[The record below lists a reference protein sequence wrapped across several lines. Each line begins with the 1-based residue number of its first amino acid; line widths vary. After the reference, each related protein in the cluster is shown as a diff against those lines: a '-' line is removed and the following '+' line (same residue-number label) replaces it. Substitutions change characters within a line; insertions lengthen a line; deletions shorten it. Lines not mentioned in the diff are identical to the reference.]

1 MTADNTFIKNLA
13 LAVGAEV
20 SEAMPEAGG
29 YAQVS
34 WDALKVKQG
43 AGLVKAIADAVLEK
57 NPGVKFV
64 MFKREY
70 DIDVDDYTKH
80 RVVFW

>member
-13 LAVGAEV
+13 LSVGAEV

-34 WDALKVKQG
+34 WDGRTVKQG
-43 AGLVKAIADAVLEK
+43 AGLVHTVAEAVLEK
-57 NPGVKFV
+57 NPDVKFV

-70 DIDVDDYTKH
+70 DIDADDYTKH

>member
-13 LAVGAEV
+13 AAVGAEV
-20 SEAMPEAGG
+20 SEAMPEISG

-34 WDALKVKQG
+34 WDAKGLKQG
-43 AGLVKAIADAVLEK
+43 AGLVKAIAEAVLEK
-57 NPGVKFV
+57 KPGVKFV

-70 DIDVDDYTKH
+70 DIDADDYTKH